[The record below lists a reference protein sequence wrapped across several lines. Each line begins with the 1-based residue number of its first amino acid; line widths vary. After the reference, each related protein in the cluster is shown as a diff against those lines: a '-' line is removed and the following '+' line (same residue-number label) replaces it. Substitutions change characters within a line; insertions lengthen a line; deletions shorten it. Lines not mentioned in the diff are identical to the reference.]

1 MSRVRNRNTKP
12 EQQVRSLLHKLG
24 YRFRLHRRELP
35 GSPDIVLPKH
45 KRVIFVHGCFWHQH
59 PGCSRATRPATNME
73 FWNNKLF
80 QNMKRD
86 EQALSALANLGWQS
100 LVVWTC
106 EVKRKEQLQEKLAAF
121 LPKE

>member
-1 MSRVRNRNTKP
+1 
-12 EQQVRSLLHKLG
+12 
-24 YRFRLHRRELP
+24 
-35 GSPDIVLPKH
+35 
-45 KRVIFVHGCFWHQH
+45 
-59 PGCSRATRPATNME
+59 ME